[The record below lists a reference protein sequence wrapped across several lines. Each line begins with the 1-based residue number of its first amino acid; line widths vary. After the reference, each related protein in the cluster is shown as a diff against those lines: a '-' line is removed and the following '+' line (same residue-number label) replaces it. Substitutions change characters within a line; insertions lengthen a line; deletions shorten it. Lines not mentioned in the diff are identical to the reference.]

1 MPAPHRPQV
10 IPAILAKEELQDS
23 SIPSNARILAALLQP
38 WEFWDYQKAQ
48 NSQEGNNSG
57 YSGNPRILENP
68 AFNPR
73 SDTQE
78 TLRRYQHQDGLQSW
92 SKRERPGR
100 AATLARPVTFPR
112 SLTPESLRHAV

>member
-48 NSQEGNNSG
+48 KHQEGNNSG
-57 YSGNPRILENP
+57 ILAIPEFWRI
-68 AFNPR
+68 
-73 SDTQE
+73 
-78 TLRRYQHQDGLQSW
+78 QH
-92 SKRERPGR
+92 
-100 AATLARPVTFPR
+100 LARAVTR
-112 SLTPESLRHAV
+112 KRR